1 MIAGKPMKV
10 ILSIDPVRF
19 PLTGIGR
26 YTFELAKHLKE
37 IADIEQLRF
46 LSGYR
51 FAPLPEPTQ
60 AATPTALSSSS
71 LRRRLLKTPLTIE
84 LYSRVSPLLK
94 QFALRDYA
102 DHVFHG
108 PNFYLPPF
116 QGPSVCTFHDLSIG
130 C

>member
-37 IADIEQLRF
+37 IADIEPLRF

-60 AATPTALSSSS
+60 ASVTVGTPIACYSCLTRIKSFQFVVYALHTC
-71 LRRRLLKTPLTIE
+71 RIYE
-84 LYSRVSPLLK
+84 
-94 QFALRDYA
+94 
-102 DHVFHG
+102 
-108 PNFYLPPF
+108 
-116 QGPSVCTFHDLSIG
+116 
-130 C
+130 